1 MKWNACLAC
10 DGDCCTKGHCDKT
23 RLNTKRRNPH
33 DLLHRG
39 AAAWAG
45 NSLLLLARCDNTP
58 SRTRTLPFASIRHR
72 ANGFALLQQFPTHTA
87 HATPD
92 RHYLQGHR
100 FDAARL
106 VGIAYEMTL
115 VALHPRRGI
124 DALGAAA
131 ALEDHRTGGSWG
143 TRSGVLCDG
152 ALKAMLATAPV
163 LITDPNPLP
172 PHASQ
177 PVP

>member
-23 RLNTKRRNPH
+23 RLNTKRRNP
-33 DLLHRG
+33 LISCIGARQRG
-39 AAAWAG
+39 QAIPFFFSQGATIHPQG
-45 NSLLLLARCDNTP
+45 SYSPFRINSPP
-58 SRTRTLPFASIRHR
+58 SQRFRFITA
-72 ANGFALLQQFPTHTA
+72 FPTHTA